1 MRWHVTSLL
10 ICYDDEGEGGTARV
24 GGGAGVILPFAA
36 ITTKSIIHLYKLK
49 AKKFAHKRHNL
60 VVKCCHGHCCSP
72 VRGCLLSPSP
82 SAVAFASAAVLVDIF
97 ISKLILIDYILCA
110 REEQQQ

>member
-1 MRWHVTSLL
+1 MTMRWHVTSLL

-72 VRGCLLSPSP
+72 VRGCLISLPLSLPLLLPLPLLLSLLTF
-82 SAVAFASAAVLVDIF
+82 SLAN
-97 ISKLILIDYILCA
+97 
-110 REEQQQ
+110 

>member
-10 ICYDDEGEGGTARV
+10 ICYDDEGGEAARA

-72 VRGCLLSPSP
+72 ARAASLLSLSLPLLLPLLLSLLTF
-82 SAVAFASAAVLVDIF
+82 SLAN
-97 ISKLILIDYILCA
+97 
-110 REEQQQ
+110 

>member
-10 ICYDDEGEGGTARV
+10 ICYDDEGGGGAGGRRAV
-24 GGGAGVILPFAA
+24 GGAGVILPFAA

-49 AKKFAHKRHNL
+49 AKNFAHKRHNL

-72 VRGCLLSPSP
+72 VGGCLCCYCP
-82 SAVAFASAAVLVDIF
+82 
-97 ISKLILIDYILCA
+97 C
-110 REEQQQ
+110 

>member
-10 ICYDDEGEGGTARV
+10 ICYDDEGGGAARV
-24 GGGAGVILPFAA
+24 GVILPFAA
-36 ITTKSIIHLYKLK
+36 ITTKSIIHLYELK

-72 VRGCLLSPSP
+72 ARGCLLSSFH
-82 SAVAFASAAVLVDIF
+82 SAFASAAVLVDIF